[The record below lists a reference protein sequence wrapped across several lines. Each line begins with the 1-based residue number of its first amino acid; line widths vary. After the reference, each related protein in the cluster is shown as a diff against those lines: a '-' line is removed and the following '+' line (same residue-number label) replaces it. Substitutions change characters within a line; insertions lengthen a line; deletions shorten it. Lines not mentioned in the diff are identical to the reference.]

1 MINIAG
7 PQDFDSC
14 IKLLRLLGPVKH
26 ITHDYLYLNN
36 ITNGFT
42 VLVKRNDAVIA
53 MSTFTIRRENKKE
66 GGTAVLYWENLV
78 VDKFHRDG
86 IAYVLILGYLRKL
99 IKRREFD
106 DIYFIVRRKKA
117 LKVHKAAKFL
127 TFGYLSV
134 IMKRITFGIKVA
146 PKSKFRSLSYQDF
159 IKNINSMGQ
168 IFGRNLRE
176 YEGFEFRE
184 KKEIQRRLIG
194 KNGNVIIDEKNM
206 RIYFLRSIIR
216 HPLIEVNLFIP
227 SIYTSNVPDLS
238 DFSKALFNVTL
249 GVKRHKE
256 KLNMLDWLLPRVT
269 YEGLSLNG
277 KKSISKFE
285 IWEHDAW

>member
-1 MINIAG
+1 
-7 PQDFDSC
+7 
-14 IKLLRLLGPVKH
+14 
-26 ITHDYLYLNN
+26 
-36 ITNGFT
+36 
-42 VLVKRNDAVIA
+42 
-53 MSTFTIRRENKKE
+53 
-66 GGTAVLYWENLV
+66 
-78 VDKFHRDG
+78 
-86 IAYVLILGYLRKL
+86 
-99 IKRREFD
+99 
-106 DIYFIVRRKKA
+106 
-117 LKVHKAAKFL
+117 
-127 TFGYLSV
+127 
-134 IMKRITFGIKVA
+134 
-146 PKSKFRSLSYQDF
+146 
-159 IKNINSMGQ
+159 
-168 IFGRNLRE
+168 
-176 YEGFEFRE
+176 
-184 KKEIQRRLIG
+184 
-194 KNGNVIIDEKNM
+194 M